1 MPKSTFYNLNKDKKE
16 KIKKAIRNEFSKNPL
31 SKASIS
37 NIIEEAQIPRGSFY
51 QYFEDKE
58 DALKYILDEVAQ
70 KERKKIIDIL
80 NRNSGDIFKTSIESF
95 DYILNKNINEKEIQF
110 LKNVVQEI
118 KEENIDF
125 QLPIRSNFKST
136 VEKWNI
142 NTESL
147 NIKSEEDLK
156 YILRILFIV
165 TKTQIMDVILKRTSK
180 EKSRENLIKQI
191 QILKEGM
198 TKK

>member
-16 KIKKAIRNEFSKNPL
+16 KIKKAIKNEFSRNPF

>member
-16 KIKKAIRNEFSKNPL
+16 KIKKAIRNEFSRNPF

-51 QYFEDKE
+51 QYFDDKE

>member
-16 KIKKAIRNEFSKNPL
+16 KIKKAIRNEFSRNPL

>member
-16 KIKKAIRNEFSKNPL
+16 KIKKAIRNEFSKNPF

-95 DYILNKNINEKEIQF
+95 DYIVNKNISEKEIQF
-110 LKNVVQEI
+110 LKNIVQEI

-125 QLPIRSNFKST
+125 QLPIRNNFKST